1 MNYAD
6 ERDGEISDSNRPSD
20 KQQNADLNRSQ
31 KEESS
36 PESARLARRERAR
49 LASETG
55 NNKVYKAGMFVGKT
69 AAGLGVGI
77 VAGIG
82 AVVAATA
89 IEVAVPVALVLKV
102 FGFTGGA
109 VGFLKGIKHTRN

>member
-6 ERDGEISDSNRPSD
+6 ERDGEISDSSSPSD
-20 KQQNADLNRSQ
+20 KQQNADDNWLQ
-31 KEESS
+31 KEEAS
-36 PESARLARRERAR
+36 PDSARSSRRERAR

-55 NNKVYKAGMFVGKT
+55 SNNMYKAGMFVGKT
-69 AAGLGVGI
+69 AAGLGLGI

-89 IEVAVPVALVLKV
+89 IEVAVPAALVLKV
-102 FGFTGGA
+102 FGLTGGA
-109 VGFLKGIKHTRN
+109 VGFLKGMKHTK